1 MVATTA
7 WQAECPV
14 VKTLER
20 VGDRWSI
27 LLLRELF
34 RGAHRFDELQT
45 SLGIA
50 PNILSSRLTRLID
63 AGFVE
68 KQLYQEHPPRY
79 SYVLAQRGQDFMPVL
94 FAIVEFGNKHFSPD
108 GPAVV
113 VVDSSTMEI
122 AEPVVVDGNT
132 GVPIT
137 SSRFTIAS
145 TGRANRQTQA
155 KYPLQVCKPKPKA
168 TAGAKVAKKR
178 STSKSTPAKS
188 TQ

>member
-1 MVATTA
+1 MATTSA
-7 WQAECPV
+7 WQAQCPV

-79 SYVLAQRGQDFMPVL
+79 SYVLAERGRDFMPVL

-113 VVDSSTMEI
+113 VVDSTTMEV
-122 AEPVVVDGNT
+122 AEPVVVDAKT
-132 GVPIT
+132 GVAVST
-137 SSRFTIAS
+137 SRFTIAS
-145 TGRANRQTQA
+145 TGRANSQTQA
-155 KYPLQVCKPKPKA
+155 KYPLQVCKPKR
-168 TAGAKVAKKR
+168 AKTAKKR
-178 STSKSTPAKS
+178 STPKSTRAKS
-188 TQ
+188 VE

>member
-7 WQAECPV
+7 WQAQCPV

-20 VGDRWSI
+20 VGERWSI

-45 SLGIA
+45 ALGIA
-50 PNILSSRLTRLID
+50 PNILSSRLTRLVD
-63 AGFVE
+63 AGFVD

-79 SYVLAQRGQDFMPVL
+79 SYVLTERGQDFMPVL
-94 FAIVEFGNKHFSPD
+94 FAILEFGNKHFSPD

-113 VVDSSTMEI
+113 VVDSVTMEI
-122 AEPVVVDGNT
+122 AEPVVVDAKT
-132 GVPIT
+132 GVPVT

-155 KYPLQVCKPKPKA
+155 KYPLQVCKPERA
-168 TAGAKVAKKR
+168 TTAKKR
-178 STSKSTPAKS
+178 TAPKRARAKS
-188 TQ
+188 TT

>member
-1 MVATTA
+1 MAATTA
-7 WQAECPV
+7 WQAQCPV

-50 PNILSSRLTRLID
+50 PNILSTRLTRLVD
-63 AGFVE
+63 EGFVE

-79 SYVLAQRGQDFMPVL
+79 SYLLAERGRDFMPVL
-94 FAIVEFGNKHFSPD
+94 FAILEFGNKHFSPQ

-113 VVDSSTMEI
+113 VVDTETMAI
-122 AEPVVVDGNT
+122 AEPVVVDKKT
-132 GVPIT
+132 GEPIT
-137 SSRFTIAS
+137 IDRYTIAS
-145 TGRANRQTQA
+145 TGRANSQTQA
-155 KYPLQVCKPKPKA
+155 KYPLQVCKPARKTATKRA
-168 TAGAKVAKKR
+168 TAKR
-178 STSKSTPAKS
+178 APAKAVK
-188 TQ
+188 

>member
-1 MVATTA
+1 MVASTA
-7 WQAECPV
+7 WQAQCPV

-20 VGDRWSI
+20 VGERWSI

-34 RGAHRFDELQT
+34 RGAHRFDELQ
-45 SLGIA
+45 SALGIA
-50 PNILSSRLTRLID
+50 PNILSSRLTRLVD

-79 SYVLAQRGQDFMPVL
+79 SYVLAERGQDFMPVL
-94 FAIVEFGNKHFSPD
+94 FALVEFGNKHFSPD

-113 VVDSSTMEI
+113 VVDNTTMEV
-122 AEPVVVDGNT
+122 AEPVVVDART
-132 GVPIT
+132 GVPVT

-155 KYPLQVCKPKPKA
+155 KYPLQVCKTA
-168 TAGAKVAKKR
+168 AGAKTAKKR
-178 STSKSTPAKS
+178 AAPKTTRRK
-188 TQ
+188 